1 MGAHYDRLVDLIELY
16 RRSVAGFAD
25 RVRQVRPDQWSAP
38 TPCTDWDV
46 RTLVNH
52 IVNEER
58 WMPPLLAGATIA
70 DVGDRFDGDLLG
82 DDPAGSA
89 ADAARESDAAISE
102 PGALDRIV
110 HLSFGD
116 FPASEYLRQMLA
128 DHLVHAWDLAAAI
141 GADRKLDGDVIEECA
156 RWFAGVEDAYRSSG
170 AIGPRVG
177 VPAGAGDQDRLIAA
191 FGRDPAWTA
200 V

>member
-1 MGAHYDRLVDLIELY
+1 VDLIELY
-16 RRSVAGFAD
+16 RRSVAGFAE
-25 RVRQVRPDQWSAP
+25 RVRQVGAGQWPAP
-38 TPCTDWDV
+38 TPCAGWDV

-58 WMPPLLAGATIA
+58 WMPPLFAGATIA

-89 ADAARESDAAISE
+89 ADAARQADEAVAA

-116 FPASEYLRQMLA
+116 TPATEYLHQLFA
-128 DHLVHAWDLAAAI
+128 DHLVHSWDLAAAI
-141 GADRKLDGDVIEECA
+141 GADRRLDPEAVHACAEWFTGREEL
-156 RWFAGVEDAYRSSG
+156 YRHAG
-170 AIGPRVG
+170 AIGPRADVA
-177 VPAGAGDQDRLIAA
+177 PGAGEQDRLIAA
-191 FGRDPAWTA
+191 FGRDPAWHA
-200 V
+200 PA